1 MLTIANEELAEEYME
16 EYSKGCGKS
25 VCKNGAYTLSKVLTT
40 MIRVNFAIPTEAAKH
55 VKTRLKSK

>member
-40 MIRVNFAIPTEAAKH
+40 MIRVNFAIRPKQQNT
-55 VKTRLKSK
+55 